1 MKTNNEPTVEQKELI
16 SRLPDYSIKDLAKV
30 IKKNWEKVNF
40 GAVPYLDAMFS
51 LESIHDYYFQ
61 DTGKSVVLY
70 FLCNASTWRG
80 VIAKAVKAELNKRA
94 K

>member
-51 LESIHDYYFQ
+51 LESIQECCALFPVQRQHLAGSYRQ
-61 DTGKSVVLY
+61 GCKSG
-70 FLCNASTWRG
+70 T
-80 VIAKAVKAELNKRA
+80 
-94 K
+94 